1 MGHFAHKLRARMM
14 HACAAS
20 SPLMIGNLRMKK
32 SLLAVFVIAALAVA
46 GFAFSNRDEQ
56 ASDQFSIEGSVQT
69 TVMVSISDEDK
80 QCWIGSGVLIGN
92 GQYVITTANVITG
105 GAKNPSLF
113 PGYKSDQLCN
123 RISIGISDSP
133 TNGLTTWKTASI
145 VESRNTLDLALL
157 KLEDVSKGELPS
169 AIINFDELRMGT
181 PIWTVGFPMYNFD
194 AAAATATNGV
204 INSFHNVTYGY
215 QYGISTDVGCGSTGS
230 PVFNARGELVAIA
243 SLMSPDDTFCTTI
256 DRAYA
261 YESAKDLIGWA
272 KPIKFAQPLLDLI
285 AGK

>member
-1 MGHFAHKLRARMM
+1 MEHFAHKLRARLM

-20 SPLMIGNLRMKK
+20 SPLMIGKLPMKK
-32 SLLAVFVIAALAVA
+32 SLLSVFVIAAIAVA
-46 GFAFSNRDEQ
+46 GFAFSNRGEQ
-56 ASDQFSIEGSVQT
+56 ASNQFSIEDSVQT

-80 QCWIGSGVLIGN
+80 QCWNGSGVLVGN

-105 GAKNPSLF
+105 GAKNPLLF
-113 PGYKSDQLCN
+113 PGYKADQLCN
-123 RISIGISDSP
+123 HISIGITNSP
-133 TNGLTTWKTASI
+133 HNAPSKWITASV
-145 VESRNTLDLALL
+145 VESRNTLDLTLL
-157 KLEDVSKGELPS
+157 KLEDVSKDELPS
-169 AIINFDELRMGT
+169 AIINFDELHMGT

-230 PVFNARGELVAIA
+230 PVFNAKGELVAIA

-261 YESAKDLIGWA
+261 YESSKELIGWA